1 MAVLGAT
8 EAKRLISSKE
18 IFKMLSATELVGR
31 MKYKW
36 KNGRLRKGDI
46 SDCISVELYNLKPD

>member
-36 KNGRLRKGDI
+36 KKDLEREIL
-46 SDCISVELYNLKPD
+46 VTVFQ